1 MSAEVKRMEKTAEKG
16 VRTVQSNYDIVL
28 IMLVIL
34 LSVFGL
40 VMIYSVSSYN
50 AARYYNDANLYFRR
64 QGLFLIIGLMLML
77 IVSMIDYHIY
87 INPLRWLFGVRP
99 IWLFYLLCL
108 GLQIYVLV
116 NGYEAGG
123 SSRWIQI
130 PKLGNFQPSELT
142 KICVILLVAY
152 LVQRVPNKI
161 NYFYGFVAVAIFV
174 GPLLALVAMLNLSTA
189 VVLAGIFGVICFVAA
204 KKKGYFVIVIILMIA
219 FLAVFVFAAGYRSE
233 RIDTWLHP
241 EDVDPSSQI
250 VQGLYAI
257 ASGGLWGKGLGHSIQ
272 KMGFITEVH
281 TDMIFTVICEELGI
295 FGAIMVI
302 AVFLMLLWRLLHIAV
317 NAPDMFGGL
326 IATGVLTHIA
336 LQVLLNIAVVTGS
349 IPATGI
355 PFPFISY
362 GGSSL
367 TVLLIEMGIALS
379 VSKYTNRERAT
390 DE

>member
-1 MSAEVKRMEKTAEKG
+1 M
-16 VRTVQSNYDIVL
+16 
-28 IMLVIL
+28 
-34 LSVFGL
+34 
-40 VMIYSVSSYN
+40 
-50 AARYYNDANLYFRR
+50 
-64 QGLFLIIGLMLML
+64 
-77 IVSMIDYHIY
+77 
-87 INPLRWLFGVRP
+87 
-99 IWLFYLLCL
+99 
-108 GLQIYVLV
+108 
-116 NGYEAGG
+116 
-123 SSRWIQI
+123 
-130 PKLGNFQPSELT
+130 
-142 KICVILLVAY
+142 
-152 LVQRVPNKI
+152 
-161 NYFYGFVAVAIFV
+161 
-174 GPLLALVAMLNLSTA
+174 
-189 VVLAGIFGVICFVAA
+189 AA
-204 KKKGYFVIVIILMIA
+204 KKKGYFVIVIILMVA
-219 FLAVFVFAAGYRSE
+219 FLAIFVFAAGYRSE

>member
-1 MSAEVKRMEKTAEKG
+1 MEKTSEKG
-16 VRTVQSNYDIVL
+16 VRTVLSNYDIVL
-28 IMLVIL
+28 VMLVIL

-64 QGLFLIIGLMLML
+64 QGLFLIVGLVLMF

-87 INPLRWLFGVRP
+87 INPVRWLFGIRP
-99 IWLFYLLCL
+99 IWVFYLICL

-142 KICVILLVAY
+142 KICVILLVSY
-152 LVQRVPNKI
+152 LVHRVPNRI
-161 NYFYGFVAVAIFV
+161 NYFYGFIAVAIYIV
-174 GPLLALVAMLNLSTA
+174 PLLALVALLNLSTA
-189 VVLAGIFGVICFVAA
+189 VVLAGIFGVICFTASR
-204 KKKGYFVIVIILMIA
+204 KKGYFAIVVLLMIGFVVA
-219 FLAVFVFAAGYRSE
+219 FVFLADYRGS
-233 RIDTWLHP
+233 RINDWLHP
-241 EDVDPSSQI
+241 EQVDPSSQI

-355 PFPFISY
+355 PFPFVSY

-379 VSKYTNRERAT
+379 VSKYTTRERAT

>member
-1 MSAEVKRMEKTAEKG
+1 MEKTSEKG
-16 VRTVQSNYDIVL
+16 VKTVLSNYDIVL
-28 IMLVIL
+28 VMLVIL

-50 AARYYNDANLYFRR
+50 AARYYNDANLYFKR
-64 QGLFLIIGLMLML
+64 QGLFLIIGLFMMF
-77 IVSMIDYHIY
+77 IVSMIDYHVY
-87 INPLRWLFGVRP
+87 INPVKWFFGIRP
-99 IWLFYLLCL
+99 IWVFYLLCL
-108 GLQIYVLV
+108 GLQIYVLL

-142 KICVILLVAY
+142 KICVILLVSY
-152 LVQRVPNKI
+152 LVHRVPNRI
-161 NYFYGFVAVAIFV
+161 NYFYGFIAVAIYIV
-174 GPLLALVAMLNLSTA
+174 PLLGLVAMLNLSTA
-189 VVLAGIFGVICFVAA
+189 VVLAGIFGVICFTASR
-204 KKKGYFVIVIILMIA
+204 KKGYFAIVLLLMVA
-219 FLAVFVFAAGYRSE
+219 FLVAFVFLADYRSE
-233 RIDTWLHP
+233 RIDAWLHP